1 MNQSRFL
8 TEHFEIT
15 RRFFLQAGVM
25 GVAALNAA
33 EQKLDTLDAAV
44 GRLAIP
50 NGYSNDQFGI
60 RDDLD
65 LVRTRVQRQRERLL
79 KA

>member
-1 MNQSRFL
+1 MRRTDEVVRNTDSRATL
-8 TEHFEIT
+8 DS
-15 RRFFLQAGVM
+15 
-25 GVAALNAA
+25 A
-33 EQKLDTLDAAV
+33 ERELDALDAAV

-65 LVRTRVQRQRERLL
+65 LVRTRVERQRERLPG
-79 KA
+79 A